1 MKKIFGRKPVL
12 EAIKSGMNIEQ
23 VIVQFGAKGDVIY
36 SIKNLAVK
44 KGIKF
49 SEMSP
54 QKFSAYDND
63 INTQGVVALISDQ
76 KYFSFDEL
84 INEVKE
90 KKNPLLLLLDS
101 IQDPHNVGAILRTA
115 ECAGVDG
122 VIITTHNSAP
132 ITEVVEKISA
142 GAMSHLKICKVNN
155 LVNVIKQ
162 LKDEGFWIGGSY
174 LGENSKPYNKVD
186 YSGSFAV
193 IVGNEE
199 KGIKPLVAK
208 NCDFLIY
215 IPMMGKIQSL
225 NVSVATGVLLFE
237 IAKQRMNN

>member
-12 EAIKSGMNIEQ
+12 DALKSDLEIEQ
-23 VIVQFGAKGDVIY
+23 IIVQFGTKGDIIY
-36 SIKNLAVK
+36 TIKNLASK

-49 SEMSP
+49 TELSTE
-54 QKFSAYDND
+54 KFKTYEDEANS
-63 INTQGVVALISDQ
+63 QGILAIISDVH
-76 KYFSFDEL
+76 YYTLDEL
-84 INEVKE
+84 LNEIRG

-115 ECAGVDG
+115 ECSGVDG
-122 VIITTHNSAP
+122 VIITTHNSSP
-132 ITEVVEKISA
+132 ITSVVDKVSA
-142 GAMSHLKICKVNN
+142 GALSFLKICKINN

-162 LKDEGFWIGGSY
+162 LKAEGYWIGGSY
-174 LGENSKPYNKVD
+174 LGENSKSYDKID
-186 YSGSFAV
+186 YSGPFAI

-208 NCDFLIY
+208 NCDFLIH
-215 IPMMGKIQSL
+215 IPMKGKVQSL

-237 IAKQRMNN
+237 INKKR